1 MILIKQL
8 TDVSMEVIHKAS
20 VNAFSDY
27 VEPFDLTIDQ
37 LTYMIERRGC
47 DLNLSFGAFS
57 GTELVGFTLNGVGN
71 WNGKRT
77 AYDTGTGIIKEYR
90 KQGIATK
97 MFEESLPVLR
107 SNGIE
112 FYLLEVI
119 RTNTKA
125 FELYKKAGFK
135 VIREF
140 DYYDIEK
147 NELRLITKELDDEF
161 EFRELR
167 NPNWQMMKTFWEF
180 EPSWQ
185 NCIDSISRKFEYF
198 KIFGIFKNE
207 TLAGYGIIEPIT
219 GDIPQLAI
227 AKNFR
232 KQGLG
237 TNLLKLLVSFAEGD
251 EIRII
256 NTEVEYEPF
265 KKFAKSVNLEPG
277 FGQYEM
283 GLEL

>member
-1 MILIKQL
+1 MIEIKQL
-8 TDVSMEVIHKAS
+8 TNVSMEVIYKAS

-27 VEPFDLTIDQ
+27 VEPFDITIDQ
-37 LTYMIERRGC
+37 FRYMIERRGC

-71 WNGKRT
+71 WYGKRT

-135 VIREF
+135 VIREL

-147 NELRLITKELDDEF
+147 NELRLHTKDLSDEF
-161 EFRELR
+161 EFREIR
-167 NPNWQMMKTFWEF
+167 NPDWQLMKTFWEF

-185 NCIDSISRKFEYF
+185 NCIDSINRKLKYF
-198 KIFGIFKNE
+198 KIFGVFKNE
-207 TLAGYGIIEPIT
+207 TLAGYGIIEPTT

-232 KQGLG
+232 RKGLG
-237 TNLLKLLVSFAEGD
+237 TSLLKLLVSFAEGD

-256 NTEVEYEPF
+256 NTAAEYEPF

-283 GLEL
+283 GLEV